1 MIKKILLFATAATI
15 TTACFSQRGM
25 LDNALGVRVGLGSGV
40 TYQHFFSDRNVFEG
54 IAYQRFGGVNVTA
67 LYEIH
72 QQMFDIRGL
81 KWYLGAG
88 GHAWLYNKN
97 SVLNEMRM
105 IENSYALGVDGI
117 LGMAFYLRSYPLQF
131 SVDWKPGFNLKGSNY
146 IEWDAGAMSVR
157 YRF

>member
-1 MIKKILLFATAATI
+1 MIKKSIIFTLSVCSTLFS
-15 TTACFSQRGM
+15 FSQRGM

-40 TYQHFFSDRNVFEG
+40 TYQHFFTDRNVFEG

-67 LYEIH
+67 LYETH

-88 GHAWLYNKN
+88 GHAWLYNQN

-105 IENSYALGVDGI
+105 IKNSYALGVDGI
-117 LGMAFYLRSYPLQF
+117 IGMAFYLRSFPLQF
-131 SVDWKPGFNLKGSNY
+131 TVDWKPGFNLKGSNY